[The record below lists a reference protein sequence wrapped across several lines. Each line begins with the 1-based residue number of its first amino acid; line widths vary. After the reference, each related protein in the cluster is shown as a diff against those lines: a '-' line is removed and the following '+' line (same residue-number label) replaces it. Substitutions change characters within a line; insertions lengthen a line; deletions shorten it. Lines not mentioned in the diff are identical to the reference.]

1 MKLSHFNQIYLM
13 NRNEIVR
20 QYKRVNI
27 LIVFLLLLI
36 DIPIGLP
43 FVIILLITLLSL
55 SCCAV
60 IFGIVIKIITFFKIE
75 PPIGKILNMLW
86 NLDYPGCSDIII
98 EKYEKKWGMTME
110 QISDFISHRKQ
121 FGEKNIPYLLP
132 YINRLCQLNNGA
144 REEQETF
151 LSALLSEEE
160 IQSAFNGFSDSQM
173 EDAILYWR
181 RKELGEKKELVNLLF
196 KLTVEQDGIHNDEW
210 NMLIQMLAQLRFN
223 NRYIEYFKDRYF
235 SLRTEF
241 DDYKRKNTASVDYSV
256 DNLKPYYDLLGL
268 TEDASIEE
276 IKQAYHELALQH
288 HPDLPKNAS
297 RIEECE
303 ELMMK
308 INEAYERLR
317 R

>member
-1 MKLSHFNQIYLM
+1 M

-36 DIPIGLP
+36 DIPIVIP
-43 FVIILLITLLSL
+43 FFIISFITLFTL
-55 SCCAV
+55 
-60 IFGIVIKIITFFKIE
+60 IFCVYIIEITIKIITLFKFKPLICE
-75 PPIGKILNMLW
+75 NFGKFWVHLFENISL
-86 NLDYPGCSDIII
+86 YSDVITK
-98 EKYEKKWGMTME
+98 KYEKKWGMTKE
-110 QISDFISHRKQ
+110 QIKDYISNRKQ

-144 REEQETF
+144 GEEQETF

-160 IQSAFNGFSDSQM
+160 IQSAFEGFSDSQM
-173 EDAILYWR
+173 EEAILYWR
-181 RKELGEKKELVNLLF
+181 KKELGEKKELVNLLF
-196 KLTVEQDGIHNDEW
+196 KLTVEQDGIHNNEW

-241 DDYKRKNTASVDYSV
+241 DDYKRKDTASVDYSV

-268 TEDASIEE
+268 TEDAPVEE

>member
-1 MKLSHFNQIYLM
+1 M

-20 QYKRVNI
+20 QYKRVDTLNTFLDLIEIPIFILFGTI
-27 LIVFLLLLI
+27 LIVLFLGFLF
-36 DIPIGLP
+36 IGY
-43 FVIILLITLLSL
+43 IIEITIEIITLFKFKPLICENLGKLCRPLGNLSL
-55 SCCAV
+55 FSETIMKKC
-60 IFGIVIKIITFFKIE
+60 
-75 PPIGKILNMLW
+75 
-86 NLDYPGCSDIII
+86 
-98 EKYEKKWGMTME
+98 EKKWGMTME

-132 YINRLCQLNNGA
+132 YINRLCQLNKGA

-160 IQSAFNGFSDSQM
+160 IQSAFEGFSDLQM

-181 RKELGEKKELVNLLF
+181 RKELGEKKDLVNLLF

-241 DDYKRKNTASVDYSV
+241 DDYKRKDTASVDYSV

-268 TEDASIEE
+268 TEDASVEE

-303 ELMMK
+303 DLMMK

>member
-1 MKLSHFNQIYLM
+1 M

-36 DIPIGLP
+36 DIPIVIP
-43 FVIILLITLLSL
+43 FIIISFITLFTL
-55 SCCAV
+55 
-60 IFGIVIKIITFFKIE
+60 IFCVYIIEITIKIITLFKFKPLICE
-75 PPIGKILNMLW
+75 NFGKLW
-86 NLDYPGCSDIII
+86 VHLDNLSLFTETIM
-98 EKYEKKWGMTME
+98 EKYEKKWGMTMK
-110 QISDFISHRKQ
+110 QIRDYISHRKQ
-121 FGEKNIPYLLP
+121 LGEKNIPYLLP
-132 YINRLCQLNNGA
+132 YINRLCQLNSGA
-144 REEQETF
+144 REKQETF

-160 IQSAFNGFSDSQM
+160 IQSAFEGFSDSQM
-173 EDAILYWR
+173 EEAILYWR
-181 RKELGEKKELVNLLF
+181 KKELGEKKDLVNLLF

-241 DDYKRKNTASVDYSV
+241 DDYKRKDTASVDYSV
-256 DNLKPYYDLLGL
+256 DNLKPYYAVLGL
-268 TEDASIEE
+268 AEDASIEE

-303 ELMMK
+303 KLMVK
-308 INEAYERLR
+308 INEAYEQLEKRNL
-317 R
+317 

>member
-1 MKLSHFNQIYLM
+1 M

-36 DIPIGLP
+36 DIPIVIP
-43 FVIILLITLLSL
+43 FIIISFITLFTL
-55 SCCAV
+55 
-60 IFGIVIKIITFFKIE
+60 IFCVYIIEITIKIITLFKFKPLICE
-75 PPIGKILNMLW
+75 IFGKFWVHLFENISF
-86 NLDYPGCSDIII
+86 YSDVITK
-98 EKYEKKWGMTME
+98 KYEKKWGMTKE
-110 QISDFISHRKQ
+110 QIKDYISNRKQ

-132 YINRLCQLNNGA
+132 YINRLCQLNSGA

-241 DDYKRKNTASVDYSV
+241 DDYKRKDTASVDYSV

-268 TEDASIEE
+268 TEDASVEE

>member
-1 MKLSHFNQIYLM
+1 M

-20 QYKRVNI
+20 QYKRVNTLNNFLDLIEFPI
-27 LIVFLLLLI
+27 L
-36 DIPIGLP
+36 GL
-43 FVIILLITLLSL
+43 FITILSVL
-55 SCCAV
+55 
-60 IFGIVIKIITFFKIE
+60 IFGVHIVGYIIEITIKIITLFKFKPLICE
-75 PPIGKILNMLW
+75 NFGKFW
-86 NLDYPGCSDIII
+86 VHLDNFSLFTDTIT
-98 EKYEKKWGMTME
+98 EKYEKKWSMTMK
-110 QISDFISHRKQ
+110 QIRDYISHRKQ
-121 FGEKNIPYLLP
+121 LGEKNIPYLLP

-144 REEQETF
+144 GEEQETF

-160 IQSAFNGFSDSQM
+160 IQSAFEGFSDSQM
-173 EDAILYWR
+173 EEAILYWR
-181 RKELGEKKELVNLLF
+181 KKELGEKKELVNLLF
-196 KLTVEQDGIHNDEW
+196 KLTVEQDGIHNNEW

-241 DDYKRKNTASVDYSV
+241 DDYKRKDTASVDYSV

-268 TEDASIEE
+268 TEDAPVEE

>member
-1 MKLSHFNQIYLM
+1 M

-20 QYKRVNI
+20 QYKRVNTLNNFLDLIEFPI
-27 LIVFLLLLI
+27 LGLFITILSVLIFGVHIVGYIIEFTITLFKFKPLI
-36 DIPIGLP
+36 CENFGKFWVHLFENISLYSD
-43 FVIILLITLLSL
+43 VIIT
-55 SCCAV
+55 
-60 IFGIVIKIITFFKIE
+60 K
-75 PPIGKILNMLW
+75 
-86 NLDYPGCSDIII
+86 
-98 EKYEKKWGMTME
+98 KYEKKWGMTKE
-110 QISDFISHRKQ
+110 QIKDYISNRKQ

-132 YINRLCQLNNGA
+132 YINRLCQLNSGA

-160 IQSAFNGFSDSQM
+160 IQSAFEGFSDSQM
-173 EDAILYWR
+173 EEAILYWR
-181 RKELGEKKELVNLLF
+181 KKELGEKKELVNLLF
-196 KLTVEQDGIHNDEW
+196 KLTVEQDGIHNNEW

-241 DDYKRKNTASVDYSV
+241 DDYKRKDTLSQNDYSV
-256 DNLKPYYDLLGL
+256 DNLKPYYAVLGL
-268 TEDASIEE
+268 AEDASIEE

>member
-1 MKLSHFNQIYLM
+1 M

-20 QYKRVNI
+20 QYKRVDI
-27 LIVFLLLLI
+27 LTDFLILLI
-36 DIPIGLP
+36 DIPIGVP
-43 FVIILLITLLSL
+43 FMIILYMTLLTLSFCVVIIGV
-55 SCCAV
+55 AV
-60 IFGIVIKIITFFKIE
+60 KIITFFQIE
-75 PPIGKILNMLW
+75 PPIGKILDMLW
-86 NLDYPGCSDIII
+86 NLDCPGCSDIII
-98 EKYEKKWGMTME
+98 KKYEKKWGMTME
-110 QISDFISHRKQ
+110 QIRDFISHRKQ
-121 FGEKNIPYLLP
+121 LGEKNIPYLLP

-173 EDAILYWR
+173 EEAILYWR
-181 RKELGEKKELVNLLF
+181 RKDLGEKKDLVNLLF

-241 DDYKRKNTASVDYSV
+241 DDYKRKDTASLGDYFA
-256 DNLKPYYDLLGL
+256 DNLKPYYAVLGL
-268 TEDASIEE
+268 AEDASVEE

-288 HPDLPKNAS
+288 HPDLPKNAG

>member
-1 MKLSHFNQIYLM
+1 M

-20 QYKRVNI
+20 QYKRVNTLNNFLDLIEFPI
-27 LIVFLLLLI
+27 L
-36 DIPIGLP
+36 GL
-43 FVIILLITLLSL
+43 FITILSVL
-55 SCCAV
+55 
-60 IFGIVIKIITFFKIE
+60 IFGVHIVGYIIEITIKIITLFKFKPLICE
-75 PPIGKILNMLW
+75 NFGKFWVHLFENISL
-86 NLDYPGCSDIII
+86 YSDVIT
-98 EKYEKKWGMTME
+98 EKYEKKWGMTMK
-110 QISDFISHRKQ
+110 QIRDYISHRKQ
-121 FGEKNIPYLLP
+121 LGEKNIPYLLP

-160 IQSAFNGFSDSQM
+160 IQSAFEGFSDSQM

-241 DDYKRKNTASVDYSV
+241 DDYKRKDTASVDYSV

-268 TEDASIEE
+268 TEDASVEE